1 MVYLDVLFLVNFVT
15 SALFLLGSGL
25 LCGIDAHGPRILAG
39 AFMGAAAS
47 FILLAPELPWP
58 LSLVYQLATGAGIVA
73 AAYPWPGKRCFL
85 RLLAWFWAL
94 HLALTGALLLPGAQT
109 NNFSVYLPLS
119 PGLLLL
125 CAGGVYL
132 AVQGI
137 LRVFGRQNL
146 PCFSAELTLGETS
159 IPLRA
164 FCDTG
169 FSVQEPLSGR
179 DVVLVRLAAVRGKLP
194 PTLEHYLTDH
204 FSGTASLPPPEA
216 RVRLV
221 PCSTIAGHCVL
232 PAVPAK
238 LSGHAVYA
246 AFCDLPPPPEGW
258 DILAGEAVVSRLE
271 LSQFERSTS

>member
-58 LSLVYQLATGAGIVA
+58 LSLAYQLATGAGVVA
-73 AAYPWPGKRCFL
+73 AAYPRPGKRCFL

-137 LRVFGRQNL
+137 LRFLGRNGGQT
-146 PCFSAELTLGETS
+146 FSVTLQIGS
-159 IPLRA
+159 ASLPLRA

-179 DVVLVRLAAVRGKLP
+179 EVVLVRFAAVQNALP
-194 PTLEHYLTDH
+194 GPLRTYLSAYFAAPST
-204 FSGTASLPPPEA
+204 LPPPELGL
-216 RVRLV
+216 RFV
-221 PCSTIAGHCVL
+221 PCTTVSGHCIL
-232 PAVPAK
+232 PAVPAI
-238 LSGHAVYA
+238 LASAPAQPLYA
-246 AFCDLPPPPEGW
+246 AFCDLPPPPGGW
-258 DILAGEAVVSRLE
+258 ELLLSPAVVPDAAFR
-271 LSQFERSTS
+271 

>member
-25 LCGIDAHGPRILAG
+25 LCGAEAHGPRILAG
-39 AFMGAAAS
+39 AFAGAAAS

-58 LSLVYQLATGAGIVA
+58 LSLAYQLATGAGTVA
-73 AAYPWPGKRCFL
+73 AAYPRLGGRCFL
-85 RLLAWFWAL
+85 RLLARFWVL
-94 HLALTGALLLPGAQT
+94 HLALTGALLLPGVQT

-119 PGLLLL
+119 PGLLLI

-132 AVQGI
+132 AVQGF
-137 LRVFGRQNL
+137 LRVLGHPNR
-146 PCFSAELTLGETS
+146 PCFSVELTLGETS
-159 IPLRA
+159 VSLRA

-169 FSVQEPLSGR
+169 FSVQEPLSGQ
-179 DVVLVRLAAVRGKLP
+179 DVVLVRLAAVQGKLP
-194 PTLEHYLTDH
+194 PALEHYLSDY
-204 FSGTASLPPPEA
+204 FSGAASLPPPEA

-232 PAVPAK
+232 PAIPAK

-258 DILAGEAVVSRLE
+258 DLLAGEAVVSRLE
-271 LSQFERSTS
+271 PSQFERSTS